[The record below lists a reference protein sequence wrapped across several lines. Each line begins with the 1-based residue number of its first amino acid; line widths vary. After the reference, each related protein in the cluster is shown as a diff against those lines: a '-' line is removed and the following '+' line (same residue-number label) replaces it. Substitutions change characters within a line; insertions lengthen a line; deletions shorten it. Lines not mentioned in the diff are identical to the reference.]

1 MADVPS
7 TSRLQF
13 AKLFKE
19 DNILFWQHR
28 TKITPVYRSDDR
40 FHTVIITDRIDALAY
55 KYLGDTMLWWIIA
68 DYNDLFFCQDLTLG
82 VTLRIP
88 ELSTVQLEIIR

>member
-1 MADVPS
+1 MANVPS

-19 DNILFWQHR
+19 DNVLFWQHR

-40 FHTVIITDRIDALAY
+40 FHTVTATDRIDNLAY
-55 KYLGDTMLWWIIA
+55 EYLSDAKLWWVIA
-68 DYNDLFFCQDLTLG
+68 DYNDLFFCQDLTSG
-82 VTLRIP
+82 VILRIP
-88 ELSTVQLEIIR
+88 ELSTVQLEIIS